1 MNRPDGALPCY
12 DAART
17 NMTFTAM
24 RKQMKIKRA
33 SRKRVPRAAAVYIQV

>member
-1 MNRPDGALPCY
+1 MNRRDGARACY

-33 SRKRVPRAAAVYIQV
+33 SRKRVPRAAAVYTHV